1 MRYMSQ
7 HEYAVTKAQDAMKKS
22 QTEALVLS
30 LGVNCYYFTGV
41 SKLPSERLLMTIIP
55 KKGSPVVITP
65 AFEEEIVRNSS
76 KIKLGSVKTWQ
87 EHENPYE
94 VAKKAFSEIG
104 TTGIVG
110 MDGRFE
116 YRFSKRLEQ
125 AMPDVRFEL
134 ADDLISS
141 LRIAKS
147 MEELDLMK
155 QACKCVAAGIKAG
168 FESVAV
174 GRTELECTKV
184 IFEAITK
191 AGGSSP
197 SIGGLRSGAVT
208 ALPHGVA
215 SDKVIKKGEMILIDM
230 AAAYKYYRGD
240 MTRMA
245 VVGEPTDKMKKVY
258 KIVLDAQLKAIKTE
272 KAGIEAQ
279 EVDRVARRVISD
291 AGFGPNFTHR
301 VGHGIGLETHEEPYI
316 VEGNNLKLRPG
327 MCHSIEPG
335 IYLLEEWGIRIE
347 DIVVVTGTG
356 VEILS
361 EGLYPKEEIT
371 VVP

>member
-1 MRYMSQ
+1 MSI
-7 HEYAVTKAQDAMKKS
+7 HELAVTRAQVAMKKS
-22 QTEALVLS
+22 RMDALVLS
-30 LGVNCYYFTGV
+30 LGVNYYYFTGLW
-41 SKLPSERLLMTIIP
+41 KLPSERLLITIIP
-55 KKGSPVVITP
+55 KEGRPIVIAP

-76 KIKLGSVKTWQ
+76 KTRLGSIKAWQ
-87 EHENPYE
+87 EHEDPYE
-94 VAKKAFSEIG
+94 LVKKAFQEIG
-104 TTGIVG
+104 IMGIVG

-116 YRFSKRLEQ
+116 YRFSKKLEQ
-125 AMPDVRFEL
+125 AIPDVRFEL

-141 LRIAKS
+141 LRITKS
-147 MEELDLMK
+147 REELDLMK
-155 QACKCVAAGIKAG
+155 QACTCVAAGIKAG

-174 GRTELECTKV
+174 GRTELECTQV
-184 IFEAITK
+184 IFNAITK
-191 AGGSSP
+191 AGGSSS

-215 SDKVIKKGEMILIDM
+215 SDKVIKRGEMILIDM
-230 AAAYKYYRGD
+230 AAAYKNYRGD

-258 KIVLDAQLKAIKTE
+258 KIVLDAQLKAIRRE

-301 VGHGIGLETHEEPYI
+301 VGHGIGLETHEEPYM
-316 VEGNNLKLRPG
+316 VEGNNLKLRPY
-327 MCHSIEPG
+327 MCHSVEPG
-335 IYLLEEWGIRIE
+335 IYLLEKWGIRIE
-347 DIVVVTGTG
+347 DIVAVTEGG

-371 VVP
+371 VLS